1 MIVLNGKIG
10 SDFLGVSGRLPT
22 GSTRIWMDWDRRTVI
37 GEQSVA
43 SIPFIKNAFK
53 QASEKE
59 LFVLLFG
66 VGRSSFFLD
75 FAGTGHKSW
84 AISDMIRRDEVDNI
98 TCIEM
103 FLKLTTAMRNETENP
118 SLEVLVLVFMLS
130 IHVRFAIFCS
140 CLLSPMLNEP

>member
-1 MIVLNGKIG
+1 MLNGKIG

-43 SIPFIKNAFK
+43 SIPFIKSAFK

-66 VGRSSFFLD
+66 VGRSSFFWILQEL
-75 FAGTGHKSW
+75 ATNHELSLIW
-84 AISDMIRRDEVDNI
+84 QEEMNLT

-130 IHVRFAIFCS
+130 IHDRFAIFCS
-140 CLLSPMLNEP
+140 CLLSPMLNKP